1 MNGKIDKDSA
11 TRAVPP
17 AIRQGSIPH
26 GAVHLDDLDRRVLK
40 LLRHDG
46 RVPYAQIART
56 LGVSEPTA
64 RKRVDR
70 LVQAGAVIIMGRLNP
85 APMGLPVDA
94 FVGIRVARG
103 RAKEVGRRLAAMEH
117 VAYLAYLT
125 GSFDIVIEVFLPD
138 TEGLFKFLNEDLE
151 EIDGINYSETW
162 QVLRTEKFF
171 YNWEGEDVGLEP
183 SNEPGGESEAEE
195 PLA

>member
-1 MNGKIDKDSA
+1 MSVHSAPMKGDIDKDSA
-11 TRAVPP
+11 SRATPP

-94 FVGIRVARG
+94 FVGIRGPYWVDSASGKTFASYNPATGEVLTHCAEGDAEDINRAVTAARKAFESGPWKTMTASERG
-103 RAKEVGRRLAAMEH
+103 R
-117 VAYLAYLT
+117 
-125 GSFDIVIEVFLPD
+125 IVWKIGDLMLDGLPEAFLSSP
-138 TEGLFKFLNEDLE
+138 
-151 EIDGINYSETW
+151 
-162 QVLRTEKFF
+162 R
-171 YNWEGEDVGLEP
+171 
-183 SNEPGGESEAEE
+183 
-195 PLA
+195 